1 MTEARASRVRLV
13 GVAIGAGVAVV
24 FACLS
29 VGATAAPAP
38 FLLTFDGAHPVDT
51 TLPHGL
57 RHDGRFTASAPFC
70 SAGRAYDVG
79 HSTDEGG
86 FLNVLRIHTC
96 DDGSGSFTA
105 DMPTV
110 RGEHGGTGSWRIL
123 EGTGRYATLR
133 GLGTYTG
140 TLISGDPECV
150 RHHQLQDELA
160 GRRRLRRGSAD
171 DRDVHRDAAQT
182 SPTAPHVR
190 VAGRLGGPRSQCAR
204 LVHGGR
210 SGWTSSARLQTGLDG
225 IRASNGHDPDP
236 PAARRPERE
245 CRPHCHRTLSETRRA
260 RRGRSPCDSGP
271 RYGRPGARAAGGSSI
286 DARRL
291 TSGVSGT
298 RTSPRTGGRGRR

>member
-1 MTEARASRVRLV
+1 MITGSASMTEVGASRARLL
-13 GVAIGAGVAVV
+13 GVAVAAGVAVV

-38 FLLTFDGAHPVDT
+38 FLLTFNGAHPVDT

-140 TLISGDPECV
+140 TLISGDPDVFATISYRTNWQGVVDFDADPPTIETFTATPRKLRLRLRTYALQVGLAARDPSAPVSYTVDV
-150 RHHQLQDELA
+150 RA
-160 GRRRLRRGSAD
+160 GRAPLAFKRGTTASGQATVTLRIR
-171 DRDVHRDAAQT
+171 
-182 SPTAPHVR
+182 P
-190 VAGRLGGPRSQCAR
+190 PR
-204 LVHGGR
+204 
-210 SGWTSSARLQTGLDG
+210 
-225 IRASNGHDPDP
+225 
-236 PAARRPERE
+236 AARSASVSLTTTDALGNETSASKTV
-245 CRPHCHRTLSETRRA
+245 TLR
-260 RRGRSPCDSGP
+260 
-271 RYGRPGARAAGGSSI
+271 
-286 DARRL
+286 
-291 TSGVSGT
+291 
-298 RTSPRTGGRGRR
+298 